1 VITRNLPVELTKD
14 EVRMRGESLAR
25 KHAEWD
31 AVESARKAAMTH
43 AKSEE
48 EKLEAEMKL
57 LAEAI
62 RTGKEYRDVEVREM
76 RNDMAL
82 SMDTVRQDTG
92 EVIEQRPLGP
102 EELQA
107 KLFDVTGKKPEKKSG
122 GSGN

>member
-1 VITRNLPVELTKD
+1 VELTKD